1 MACASALGAQGIP
14 VELLDSGLLRFDPD
28 LVQVDAV
35 VISRDGNR
43 VTGLTA
49 NDFEVMQDGKRQ
61 PIARFSYVPRGGRKL
76 VILVDDLALEIGD
89 YAQVRKALTRFID
102 EEVRPDDLV
111 SLIYVSRG
119 SGALQQFTSDK
130 PTLHRA
136 MEQAYWR
143 PMAAGTVLGDI
154 PLDREMR
161 DILTDL
167 RGFPGRKSLLVVA
180 PGMRHAESLDIREMA
195 GLASRASVVIHSMN
209 AGRAYIE
216 PPAINALA
224 AATGGSTLRQ
234 TIRTFDWLRESAD
247 SSGYY
252 LIGWRPGDDASTDY
266 HRIQIRTRDR
276 KLQVRTRDGYAA
288 RLGGSS
294 VSQAL
299 TPRAQMRRA
308 LVSPFRS
315 GDLEVRL
322 TANFVRREAMGSFV
336 DLLVHIAP
344 EGVRFERGA
353 NGCWTARLELAR
365 ALWALNPGFA
375 PSDRVNTDLIE
386 VNACGD
392 AAERTRREGIVAAVR
407 ERAASPGAYQVRVAV
422 RNADDQ
428 GTTVP
433 VGSAAQFLVV
443 PDPRKGAPALSG
455 ISLWA
460 GNAPTEAGGEV
471 AYRPAAD
478 GDAAV
483 RRFSRSDEVRYAFQA
498 FGLPDDVRV
507 SLLRDGEELQVA
519 TARSGD
525 ALSGRLPV
533 AGLTTGAYVLH
544 VSAARGKGA
553 ERTDEFVDFEI
564 H

>member
-1 MACASALGAQGIP
+1 M
-14 VELLDSGLLRFDPD
+14 
-28 LVQVDAV
+28 
-35 VISRDGNR
+35 
-43 VTGLTA
+43 
-49 NDFEVMQDGKRQ
+49 
-61 PIARFSYVPRGGRKL
+61 
-76 VILVDDLALEIGD
+76 
-89 YAQVRKALTRFID
+89 
-102 EEVRPDDLV
+102 
-111 SLIYVSRG
+111 
-119 SGALQQFTSDK
+119 
-130 PTLHRA
+130 LHRA

-143 PMAAGTVLGDI
+143 PIAAGTVLGDI
-154 PLDREMR
+154 PLAREVR

-180 PGMRHAESLDIREMA
+180 PGMRRAESLDVREMA
-195 GLASRASVVIHSMN
+195 GLANRASVVIHSMN
-209 AGRAYIE
+209 TGRAFIE
-216 PPAINALA
+216 PPAMNALA

-234 TIRTFDWLRESAD
+234 TTRAFDWLRESAD

-252 LIGWRPGDDASTDY
+252 LIGWRPGDDSPAGY
-266 HRIQIRTRDR
+266 HRIQIRTHDR
-276 KLQVRTRDGYAA
+276 KLQVRTREGYAA
-288 RLGGSS
+288 RLGGLSG
-294 VSQAL
+294 SQMP
-299 TPRAQMRRA
+299 TPRAQMRHA
-308 LVSPFRS
+308 LASPFRS

-322 TANFVRREAMGSFV
+322 TANFVRREAMGSYV

-344 EGVRFERGA
+344 EGVRFERRA
-353 NGCWTARLELAR
+353 DGCWTARLEVAR

-392 AAERTRREGIVAAVR
+392 ATERTRREGIVAAVR
-407 ERAASPGAYQVRVAV
+407 ERAASPGAYRVRVAV

-428 GTTVP
+428 GTAFP

-443 PDPRKGAPALSG
+443 PDPRRGAPALSG

-460 GNAPTEAGGEV
+460 GNAPLEAGGDV

-478 GDAAV
+478 GDPAV

-498 FGLPDDVRV
+498 FGSVDDIRV
-507 SLLRDGEELQVA
+507 SLLRDGQELQAA

-525 ALSGRLPV
+525 TGLVSGRLPV
-533 AGLTTGAYVLH
+533 AGLKAGAYVLH

-564 H
+564 Q